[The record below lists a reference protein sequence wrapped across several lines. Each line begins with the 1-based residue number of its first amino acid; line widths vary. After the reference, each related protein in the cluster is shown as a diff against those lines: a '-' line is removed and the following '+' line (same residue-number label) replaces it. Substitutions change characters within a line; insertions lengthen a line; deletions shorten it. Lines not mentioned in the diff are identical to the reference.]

1 MRDYTSKSQKVEM
14 YAEKYNLPRE
24 EVHRILSEHEANLTL
39 DELKIKYDDP
49 NIGQLPQWLIDE
61 GGYDALQQYIETGV
75 KSKFDFR
82 WSSWTTIEDLVSY
95 MWEFILKRI
104 HTYNTRSHIISA
116 VKNRMVW
123 LWRENFGRGSYFKMS
138 LQDEY
143 GRNDEGTPC
152 TYGDIMEAP
161 KDTEITDLIEMI
173 DSVYDEATRGLLVI
187 VGYLNGIKELEP
199 YYNKVVN
206 GQNLEVQE
214 KLSHYLRQYIEKQD
228 ELILKDQNKQFEEGH
243 KKPRRIAL
251 KDIIKATGYNINMLS
266 QNRVNVTTAVSEV
279 EEFINYLGI
288 KPNTTA
294 AKTSKEKQER
304 REKLLETY
312 KDRVVKYIEDEPIPV
327 KECKTIDILQHP
339 DLISKYGI
347 KVDEV
352 KAYRQKVLE
361 DKLRVEATQ
370 A

>member
-214 KLSHYLRQYIEKQD
+214 KLSHYLRQYIEKQ
-228 ELILKDQNKQFEEGH
+228 
-243 KKPRRIAL
+243 
-251 KDIIKATGYNINMLS
+251 
-266 QNRVNVTTAVSEV
+266 
-279 EEFINYLGI
+279 
-288 KPNTTA
+288 
-294 AKTSKEKQER
+294 ER

-347 KVDEV
+347 KVGEV

-361 DKLRVEATQ
+361 DKLKVEATQ